1 MNSQDDNENE
11 LQRKERELQE
21 RENALRLRELEAE
34 INQPPLY
41 ETAKH
46 QESQSSLKRRYGQLI
61 NVAKFLGIVVA
72 VVVVIKVGQTLAYVV
87 MIGAIAWVGYKI
99 FLESDRSKRSTQDE
113 RPRRRR

>member
-11 LQRKERELQE
+11 LQRRERELQE
-21 RENALRLRELEAE
+21 REKALRLRELEAE
-34 INQPPLY
+34 IDQPSLY

-46 QESQSSLKRRYGQLI
+46 QEPQSSLKRRYGQLI
-61 NVAKFLGIVVA
+61 NVAKFLAIVVG

-87 MIGAIAWVGYKI
+87 MVGAIAWVAYKI
-99 FLESDRSKRSTQDE
+99 FLETERSKRSARGD

>member
-46 QESQSSLKRRYGQLI
+46 QEPEGSVKRRFGQLV
-61 NVAKFLGIVVA
+61 NVAKFLAIVVA
-72 VVVVIKVGQTLAYVV
+72 VVVTIKVGLTLAYVL
-87 MIGAIAWVGYKI
+87 MIGAIAWVAYKI